1 MDLLSRDADKACRGI
16 KLNILKQEAGE
27 IYRMQTTIET
37 SANERTNDKV
47 LQRKSIEVDA
57 QCESQIWGS
66 SAVVWVGVVFPPGT
80 PKKSGKTTIGWET
93 STKRR
98 I

>member
-66 SAVVWVGVVFPPGT
+66 SAVVWVGVAKG
-80 PKKSGKTTIGWET
+80 SGKP
-93 STKRR
+93 TKQAS
-98 I
+98 

>member
-57 QCESQIWGS
+57 QCESQIW
-66 SAVVWVGVVFPPGT
+66 ANFIQFQQITIIWNRLC
-80 PKKSGKTTIGWET
+80 KTIGV
-93 STKRR
+93 

>member
-47 LQRKSIEVDA
+47 LQRKDA
-57 QCESQIWGS
+57 ARSC
-66 SAVVWVGVVFPPGT
+66 
-80 PKKSGKTTIGWET
+80 
-93 STKRR
+93 
-98 I
+98 